1 MVLANVDIVGDTKKK
16 NIHITSGLIS
26 AIDNAA
32 ATTSL
37 QEIKIEFDNAIA
49 FPGLIN
55 SHDHLD
61 FNLFPQLGNHIYNNY
76 VEWGNDIHEM
86 NKVAINAVLKIPKPL
101 RIQWGV
107 YKNVLNG
114 VTTVVNHGEQL
125 VIPNPIIT
133 VFQNCYSLHS
143 AKLEKRWKYK
153 LNRPFANKFPFAMH
167 IGEGTDNGSHDE
179 IDEVIRWNWLRRKM
193 IGIHGVAM
201 NEKQAASFD
210 ALVWC
215 PDSNFFLLG
224 ATAPVN
230 KLKESVTILF
240 GTDSTVSA
248 DWNTW
253 RQLRLARAMN
263 LLTDKELI
271 DSITELPAAV
281 WQLNNTGALKETYV
295 ADIVIAKRK
304 NNLVNDVD
312 AFFAVNPEDI
322 LLIVKKGAIILFDE
336 SLRIQL
342 ASIVIENYSKIAI
355 NNTGK
360 YVTGNLPL
368 LMKEIKKY
376 NPDSFFPIEI
386 E

>member
-101 RIQWGV
+101 RIQWGI

-125 VIPNPIIT
+125 AIPNPIIT